1 MSGAGEAAGAAGAGG
16 AAAGA
21 AQDQWYAGADPETT
35 GWLQNRGWDKID
47 AKTAALNAVKS
58 YREAEKHI
66 GAPPDQ
72 LLRMPKDAAD
82 TENWGKLYTK
92 LGVPDKAE
100 GYDFKDVKATDG
112 TELNTDLATRLR
124 TIAHEN
130 KMTPAAA
137 KAMASSYVK
146 LMDEA
151 KAGESAEYAR
161 TLENEKGTLRTNWG
175 GNAASNMVIAQNAA
189 AKLGVEPDA
198 LKTLEKTVGYS
209 KVMDMFRKIG
219 VTMGEDR
226 FIGGGPG
233 GNPNLGMSA
242 QQAGA
247 ELETLMSDNAWVSK
261 FENGDKSA
269 LQQFDNLTRLKSGY
283 MG

>member
-1 MSGAGEAAGAAGAGG
+1 MDETVVVAPAAVVPPPG
-16 AAAGA
+16 
-21 AQDQWYAGADPETT
+21 DQWYAGADPETT

-82 TENWGKLYTK
+82 TENWGKLYAK
-92 LGVPDKAE
+92 LGVPEKAE
-100 GYDFKDVKATDG
+100 GYEFKDLKFSDG
-112 TELNTDLATRLR
+112 SELDAEVATRLR

-137 KAMASSYVK
+137 KAMASSLVK
-146 LMDEA
+146 MMDEA
-151 KAGESAEYAR
+151 EAGESADYTR
-161 TLENEKGTLRTNWG
+161 LLENEKGTLRTNWG

-198 LKTLEKTVGYS
+198 LKALEKTVGYS

-247 ELETLMSDNAWVSK
+247 ELETLMSDTAWISK

-269 LQQFDNLTRLKSGY
+269 RQQFDNLTRLKSGY